1 MQPEERGCDR
11 GLVGDAGRGAWP
23 GGGGQSRAESHRVT
37 TNSVGGNNRAEVA
50 RRDGARK
57 WGLG

>member
-1 MQPEERGCDR
+1 MQPEERGCDP
-11 GLVGDAGRGAWP
+11 GLVGNAACGAWL
-23 GGGGQSRAESHRVT
+23 GGGGQSRAQSHRVT
-37 TNSVGGNNRAEVA
+37 TNHAEVA

>member
-1 MQPEERGCDR
+1 MQPEERGCDP
-11 GLVGDAGRGAWP
+11 GLVGNAACGAWL
-23 GGGGQSRAESHRVT
+23 GGGGQSRAQSHRVT
-37 TNSVGGNNRAEVA
+37 TNSVGWQHAEVA